1 MELKTLNQN
10 ATQEE
15 INNWIID
22 TMEKF
27 NTLKTSLETL
37 LNNENTYKERIKSLE
52 TANQNLFTKVTTS
65 YNNETNQTKEEEY
78 IPTLISK
85 EYFEQLSEVERENLR
100 ELEEEIYGN

>member
-15 INNWIID
+15 INDWIID

-37 LNNENTYKERIKSLE
+37 VNNENTYKERIKSLE
-52 TANQNLFTKVTTS
+52 MANQNLFTKVTTT
-65 YNNETNQTKEEEY
+65 YTNETSQSNEEEY
-78 IPTLISK
+78 SPTLISK
-85 EYFEQLSEVERENLR
+85 EYFEQLSEDEKENLR
-100 ELEEEIYGN
+100 ELEEEIYDN

>member
-15 INNWIID
+15 INEWIID

-37 LNNENTYKERIKSLE
+37 VNNENTYKERIKSLE
-52 TANQNLFTKVTTS
+52 LANQNLFTKVTTNF
-65 YNNETNQTKEEEY
+65 NNETSEMKEEEY
-78 IPTLISK
+78 QPTLISK
-85 EYFEQLSEVERENLR
+85 EYFNQLSEDEKENLR
-100 ELEEEIYGN
+100 ELEEEINVN

>member
-1 MELKTLNQN
+1 MELKTLDQN

-22 TMEKF
+22 AMEKF

-37 LNNENTYKERIKSLE
+37 SNNENTYKERIKSLE
-52 TANQNLFTKVTTS
+52 MANQNLFTKVTTS

-85 EYFEQLSEVERENLR
+85 EYFEQLSDDEKENLR

>member
-1 MELKTLNQN
+1 MELKTLSQD

-52 TANQNLFTKVTTS
+52 TANQNLFTKVTTN

-78 IPTLISK
+78 QPTLISK
-85 EYFEQLSEVERENLR
+85 EYFEKLSEDEKDNLR

>member
-37 LNNENTYKERIKSLE
+37 LNNENIYKERIKSLE
-52 TANQNLFTKVTTS
+52 TANQNLFTKVTTN
-65 YNNETNQTKEEEY
+65 YNNETTQTKEEEY
-78 IPTLISK
+78 SPTLISK
-85 EYFEQLSEVERENLR
+85 EYFEQLSEEEKENLR

>member
-15 INNWIID
+15 INDWIID

-37 LNNENTYKERIKSLE
+37 VNNENTYKERIKSLE
-52 TANQNLFTKVTTS
+52 MANQNLFTKVTTN
-65 YNNETNQTKEEEY
+65 YNNETNETKEEY
-78 IPTLISK
+78 TPTLISK
-85 EYFEQLSEVERENLR
+85 EYFEQLSEQEQENLR

>member
-15 INNWIID
+15 INDWIID

-37 LNNENTYKERIKSLE
+37 VNNENTYKERIKSLE
-52 TANQNLFTKVTTS
+52 LANQNLFTKVTTNF
-65 YNNETNQTKEEEY
+65 NNETNETKEEY
-78 IPTLISK
+78 TPTLISM
-85 EYFEQLSEVERENLR
+85 EYFEQLSEEERENLR
-100 ELEEEIYGN
+100 ELEDEINVN

>member
-52 TANQNLFTKVTTS
+52 TANQNLFTKVATNF
-65 YNNETNQTKEEEY
+65 NNETTQIEEEEY
-78 IPTLISK
+78 TPTLISK

>member
-52 TANQNLFTKVTTS
+52 MANQNLFTKVTTS

>member
-37 LNNENTYKERIKSLE
+37 SNNENTYKERIKSLE
-52 TANQNLFTKVTTS
+52 MANQNLFTKVTTS

-85 EYFEQLSEVERENLR
+85 EYFEQLSDDEKENLR

>member
-1 MELKTLNQN
+1 MELKTLDQN

-52 TANQNLFTKVTTS
+52 MANQNLFTKVTSS
-65 YNNETNQTKEEEY
+65 YNNETNETKEEEY
-78 IPTLISK
+78 QPTLISK
-85 EYFEQLSEVERENLR
+85 EYFEQLSEVERDNLR
-100 ELEEEIYGN
+100 ELEVEIYGN

>member
-1 MELKTLNQN
+1 MELKTLEQN

-37 LNNENTYKERIKSLE
+37 LNNENAYKERIKSLE
-52 TANQNLFTKVTTS
+52 MANQNLFTKVTTN
-65 YNNETNQTKEEEY
+65 YNNETNATKEEY
-78 IPTLISK
+78 TPSLISK
-85 EYFEQLSEVERENLR
+85 EYFEQLSEGEKENLR
-100 ELEEEIYGN
+100 ELEGEIYGD

>member
-27 NTLKTSLETL
+27 NTLKTSLQTL

-52 TANQNLFTKVTTS
+52 TANQNLFTKVATNF
-65 YNNETNQTKEEEY
+65 NNETTQIEEEEY
-78 IPTLISK
+78 TPTLISK

>member
-15 INNWIID
+15 INDWIID

-37 LNNENTYKERIKSLE
+37 VNNENTYKERIKSLE
-52 TANQNLFTKVTTS
+52 LANQNLFTKVTTN
-65 YNNETNQTKEEEY
+65 YNNETNETKEEY
-78 IPTLISK
+78 QPTLISK
-85 EYFEQLSEVERENLR
+85 EYFKQLSDEEQENLR
-100 ELEEEIYGN
+100 ELEDEIYGN

>member
-1 MELKTLNQN
+1 MELKTLDQN

-37 LNNENTYKERIKSLE
+37 VNNENTYKERIKSLE
-52 TANQNLFTKVTTS
+52 LANQNLFTKVTTNF
-65 YNNETNQTKEEEY
+65 NNETNETKEEEY
-78 IPTLISK
+78 QPTLISK
-85 EYFEQLSEVERENLR
+85 EYFEQLSEDEKENLR
-100 ELEEEIYGN
+100 ELEEEINVN

>member
-1 MELKTLNQN
+1 MELKTLDQN

-22 TMEKF
+22 AMEKF

-37 LNNENTYKERIKSLE
+37 VNNESTYKERIKSLE
-52 TANQNLFTKVTTS
+52 LANQNLFTKVTTN
-65 YNNETNQTKEEEY
+65 YNNETNETKEEY
-78 IPTLISK
+78 TPTLISK
-85 EYFEQLSEVERENLR
+85 EYFEQLSEEEQENLR

>member
-15 INNWIID
+15 INEWIID

-37 LNNENTYKERIKSLE
+37 TNNENTYKERIKSLE
-52 TANQNLFTKVTTS
+52 MANQNLFTKVA
-65 YNNETNQTKEEEY
+65 TN
-78 IPTLISK
+78 
-85 EYFEQLSEVERENLR
+85 
-100 ELEEEIYGN
+100 

>member
-15 INNWIID
+15 INDWIID

-37 LNNENTYKERIKSLE
+37 VNNENTYKERIKSLE
-52 TANQNLFTKVTTS
+52 LANQNLFTKVTTN
-65 YNNETNQTKEEEY
+65 YNNETNETKEEY
-78 IPTLISK
+78 SPTLISK
-85 EYFEQLSEVERENLR
+85 EYFEQLSEDEKENLR

>member
-52 TANQNLFTKVTTS
+52 TANQNLFTKVTT
-65 YNNETNQTKEEEY
+65 NFINETTQIEEEEY
-78 IPTLISK
+78 TPVLISK

>member
-15 INNWIID
+15 INDWIID

-37 LNNENTYKERIKSLE
+37 VNNENTYKERIKSLE
-52 TANQNLFTKVTTS
+52 LANQNLFTKVTTNF
-65 YNNETNQTKEEEY
+65 NNETNETKGEEY
-78 IPTLISK
+78 TPTLISK
-85 EYFEQLSEVERENLR
+85 EYFNQLSEEEKENLR
-100 ELEEEIYGN
+100 ELEEEIYDN

>member
-1 MELKTLNQN
+1 MELKTLDQN

-22 TMEKF
+22 AMEKF

-37 LNNENTYKERIKSLE
+37 VNNESTYKERIKSLE
-52 TANQNLFTKVTTS
+52 TANQNLFTKVSTN

-78 IPTLISK
+78 TPTLISK
-85 EYFEQLSEVERENLR
+85 EYFEQLSEEEKDNLR

>member
-1 MELKTLNQN
+1 MELKSLDQN

-52 TANQNLFTKVTTS
+52 MANQNLFTKVTTN
-65 YNNETNQTKEEEY
+65 YNIETSQTKEEEY
-78 IPTLISK
+78 SPTLISK
-85 EYFEQLSEVERENLR
+85 EYFEQLSEDEKENLR

>member
-15 INNWIID
+15 INEWIID

-37 LNNENTYKERIKSLE
+37 VNNENTYKERIKSLE
-52 TANQNLFTKVTTS
+52 LANQNLFTKVTTNF
-65 YNNETNQTKEEEY
+65 NNETNETKGEEY
-78 IPTLISK
+78 SPTLISM
-85 EYFEQLSEVERENLR
+85 EYFEQLSEEERENLR
-100 ELEEEIYGN
+100 ELEDEIYGN

>member
-15 INNWIID
+15 MNDWIID
-22 TMEKF
+22 AMEKF

-52 TANQNLFTKVTTS
+52 IANQNLFTKVTTN
-65 YNNETNQTKEEEY
+65 YNNETNETKEEY
-78 IPTLISK
+78 SPTLITK
-85 EYFEQLSEVERENLR
+85 EYFEQLSEEEKENLR

>member
-1 MELKTLNQN
+1 MELKTLEQN

-37 LNNENTYKERIKSLE
+37 LNNETTYKERIKSLE

-65 YNNETNQTKEEEY
+65 YNNENTQTKEEEY
-78 IPTLISK
+78 QPTLISK
-85 EYFEQLSEVERENLR
+85 EYFEQLSEDEKENLR

>member
-1 MELKTLNQN
+1 MELKTLDQN

-52 TANQNLFTKVTTS
+52 TANQNLFTKVTTN

-78 IPTLISK
+78 SPSLISK
-85 EYFEQLSEVERENLR
+85 EYYEKLSEDEKENLR
-100 ELEEEIYGN
+100 ELEDEIYGN

>member
-1 MELKTLNQN
+1 MELKTLSQN

-52 TANQNLFTKVTTS
+52 TANQNLFTKVTTN

-78 IPTLISK
+78 SPSLISK
-85 EYFEQLSEVERENLR
+85 EYYEKLSEDEKENLR
-100 ELEEEIYGN
+100 ELEDEIYGN

>member
-15 INNWIID
+15 VNNWIVD

-27 NTLKTSLETL
+27 NTLKASLETL

-52 TANQNLFTKVTTS
+52 TANQNLFTKVTTN
-65 YNNETNQTKEEEY
+65 YNNETTQTKEEEY
-78 IPTLISK
+78 SPTLISK
-85 EYFEQLSEVERENLR
+85 EYFEKLSEDEKENLR
-100 ELEEEIYGN
+100 ELEDEIYGN

>member
-15 INNWIID
+15 INDWIID

-52 TANQNLFTKVTTS
+52 TANQNLFTKVATNF
-65 YNNETNQTKEEEY
+65 NNETTQIEEEEY
-78 IPTLISK
+78 TPTLISK
-85 EYFEQLSEVERENLR
+85 EYFEQLSDVERENLR

>member
-15 INNWIID
+15 MNDWIID
-22 TMEKF
+22 AMEKF

-52 TANQNLFTKVTTS
+52 LANQNLFAKVTTN
-65 YNNETNQTKEEEY
+65 YNNETNETKEEY
-78 IPTLISK
+78 SPSLITK
-85 EYFEQLSEVERENLR
+85 EYFEQLSEEEKENLR

>member
-1 MELKTLNQN
+1 MELKTLNQT

-15 INNWIID
+15 INDWIID

-37 LNNENTYKERIKSLE
+37 VNNENTYKERIKSLE
-52 TANQNLFTKVTTS
+52 LANQNLFTKVTTNF
-65 YNNETNQTKEEEY
+65 NNETNETKGEEY
-78 IPTLISK
+78 TPTLISM
-85 EYFEQLSEVERENLR
+85 EYFDHLSDEERENLR

>member
-15 INNWIID
+15 LNDWIID
-22 TMEKF
+22 AMEKF

-37 LNNENTYKERIKSLE
+37 VNNENTYKERIKSLE
-52 TANQNLFTKVTTS
+52 TANQNLFTKVTT
-65 YNNETNQTKEEEY
+65 NFKNETSEMKDEEY
-78 IPTLISK
+78 QPTLISK
-85 EYFEQLSEVERENLR
+85 KYFDQLSEQEKENLR